1 MAVDAASL
9 ITLSDLKAQLGI
21 TSTTDDT
28 VLERCID
35 RASKAVESYCQR
47 VFKENRYYETHDTT
61 GQARLVLKQ
70 NPVTVVRF
78 VGYEWD
84 NALTVSS
91 TVASDAMV
99 SVSVDDDHLHLFR
112 VSSTGAETSTQV
124 AFGSHDTTAELAA
137 HINTQTGFSATSL
150 LNLPARYLRRASGL
164 NLRSSTAYLGAWS
177 GGFNDYQIDLEAGIV
192 FGPQLR
198 MYRGMFIDYSA
209 GYATVPYDVQE
220 ATTMIA
226 ARIFNGRKRDTG
238 LASES
243 LGGYSYSTRAS
254 SEVDAEAR
262 ELLATYRRIR

>member
-21 TSTTDDT
+21 ASTTDDA

-35 RASKAVESYCQR
+35 RASKAVESYCAR

-61 GQARLVLKQ
+61 GQPRLVLKQ
-70 NPVTVVRF
+70 NPVSVVRF

-99 SVSVDDDHLHLFR
+99 TVSVDSDHIHLYR

-124 AFGSHDTTAELAA
+124 TFASHDTTAELAT
-137 HINTQTGFSATSL
+137 HISTLTGFSASSL
-150 LNLPARYLRRASGL
+150 INLPSRYLRKAAGL
-164 NLRSSTAYLGAWS
+164 NLLSSTAYLGAWS
-177 GGFNDYQIDLEAGIV
+177 GGFNDYQIDLDSGIV
-192 FGPQLR
+192 FGPQLKQ
-198 MYRGMFIDYSA
+198 YRSMFVDYTA

-226 ARIFNGRKRDTG
+226 SRIYNGRKRDSG

-243 LGGYSYSTRAS
+243 LGGYSYSVRS
-254 SEVDAEAR
+254 SAEVDAEAR
-262 ELLATYRRIR
+262 ELLSTYRRIR